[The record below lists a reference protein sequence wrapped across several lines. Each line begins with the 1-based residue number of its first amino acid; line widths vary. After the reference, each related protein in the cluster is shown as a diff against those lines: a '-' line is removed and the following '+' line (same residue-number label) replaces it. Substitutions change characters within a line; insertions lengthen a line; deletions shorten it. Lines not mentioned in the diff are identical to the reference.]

1 MNDEGVGV
9 MSRSHDGDKGG
20 WGVGWGADDVGLDV
34 QMKSQAHA
42 IA

>member
-20 WGVGWGADDVGLDV
+20 LGGGGVGWGANDVGLDV
-34 QMKSQAHA
+34 LRR
-42 IA
+42 